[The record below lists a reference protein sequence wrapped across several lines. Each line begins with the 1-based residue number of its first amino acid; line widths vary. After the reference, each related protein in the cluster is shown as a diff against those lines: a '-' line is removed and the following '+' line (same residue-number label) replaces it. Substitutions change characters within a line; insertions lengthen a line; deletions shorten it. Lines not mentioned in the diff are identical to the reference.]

1 MTVPE
6 ADAAEASGL
15 HRGDR
20 KIAESY
26 EVGERITAWLS
37 FEPRDPAWDRFLE
50 LTPLGQFQQASFWA
64 AAKAAQGWAPLR
76 VVITAD
82 GVIVAGFQILVRSAL
97 GGRVCVGYV
106 SKGPVVAP
114 GRKWTAQFTI
124 ETLQTVIRQQGL
136 AAVVVQPPDL
146 CRQIPEA
153 LAARGFLPDFLMSV
167 NDATW
172 LIDLDNDAEPFD
184 AAISR
189 TTRRGVR
196 RAIAAGIVIR
206 HGGEADLEDFFALM
220 RGTCRRQHVNPSP
233 SRLAHLRALWDAA
246 SPSGNIRLYLAEA
259 QGRTIAGLLVI
270 LFGATA
276 TLWKIGAAPPGSELK
291 PNDWLICQ
299 AVQWAREHGC
309 RRCDFAAFDRSMA
322 LSLLSGA
329 PLSEQQKRSRYLF
342 LTRFGGRPSLLPM
355 AQIYFTN
362 PVLRA
367 AYRFRFQRRLRAAVD
382 LQAASLG
389 GHAAVAEHRAPNL

>member
-1 MTVPE
+1 MTVAE

-15 HRGDR
+15 RRSYR

-26 EVGERITAWLS
+26 EDGERIAAWLS

-50 LTPLGQFQQASFWA
+50 QTPLGQFQQASFWA
-64 AAKAAQGWAPLR
+64 AAKAAEGWAPVR

-97 GGRVCVGYV
+97 GGRVRVGYV

-114 GRKWTAQFTI
+114 GRKWAAQFTVA
-124 ETLQTVIRQQGL
+124 TLQTAIRQQGL
-136 AAVVVQPPDL
+136 AAIVVQPPDL
-146 CRQIPEA
+146 CRQIPEM
-153 LAARGFLPDFLMSV
+153 LTSRGFLQDFLMSV

-172 LIDLDNDAEPFD
+172 IIDPDKDGKPFE

-206 HGGEADLEDFFALM
+206 QGGQADLEDFFALM
-220 RGTCRRQHVNPSP
+220 CGSSRRQHVNPSP
-233 SRLAHLRALWDAA
+233 SRIAHLRALWDAA
-246 SPSGNIRLYLAEA
+246 SLSGNIRLYLAQA
-259 QGRTIAGLLVI
+259 QGRAIAGVLVV
-270 LFGATA
+270 LFGTTA
-276 TLWKIGAAPPGSELK
+276 TLWKIGAAPPGNELK

-299 AVQWAREHGC
+299 AIQWAQEHGC

-322 LSLLSGA
+322 VSLLSGKR
-329 PLSEQQKRSRYLF
+329 LSEQQKRSRYLF
-342 LTRFGGRPSLLPM
+342 LTHFGGRPSLLPA
-355 AQIYFTN
+355 AQIYFPN
-362 PVLRA
+362 RVLRA
-367 AYRFRFQRRLRAAVD
+367 AYRLCFQRRLRAAAK
-382 LQAASLG
+382 LKAASLRDRG
-389 GHAAVAEHRAPNL
+389 TAAEDRAPNL